1 MRPDV
6 VLFDLDG
13 TLTESAPGITRS
25 IAFALDAIGMP
36 PVDDATL
43 LRFIG
48 PPLGDSFRTII
59 GLDDETAAHAV
70 AAFRHHFVNDGGMF
84 ENSVYPGVFDLLD
97 GLRDAG
103 RTLAVATA
111 KPRPTAVAILE
122 HFALEKYFDVVCGA
136 INDTERAV
144 KADIVAEALSALRI
158 SAGPRAVMVGDRS
171 HDVVGAHTVGIAC
184 IGVGWGYGSRAE
196 LTRAGADV
204 IVSDVDELASALGVV
219 AE

>member
-48 PPLGDSFRTII
+48 PPLRESFRTII
-59 GLDDETAAHAV
+59 GLDDETAAQAV
-70 AAFRHHFVNDGGMF
+70 AAFRHRFVNDGGMF
-84 ENSVYPGVFDLLD
+84 ENSVYPGVSDLLED
-97 GLRDAG
+97 LRDAG

-122 HFALEKYFDVVCGA
+122 HFALAKYFDVVCGA
-136 INDTERAV
+136 INDTERAT
-144 KADIVAEALSALRI
+144 KAHIVADALRALRI

-196 LTRAGADV
+196 LSRAGADV
-204 IVSDVDELASALGVV
+204 IVAGVDGLASALGVMV
-219 AE
+219 E